1 MSENSS
7 NAITGSQLYSVIKAT
22 DEKCF

>member
-7 NAITGSQLYSVIKAT
+7 DAITGSQLYSVIKAT